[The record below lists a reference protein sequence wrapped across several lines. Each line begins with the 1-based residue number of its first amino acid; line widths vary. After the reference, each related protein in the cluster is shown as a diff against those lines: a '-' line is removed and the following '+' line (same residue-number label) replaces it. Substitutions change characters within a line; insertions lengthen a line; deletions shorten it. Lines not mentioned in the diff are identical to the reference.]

1 MSDTESDAP
10 PSSTGRAPG
19 PAGPA
24 PGATA
29 PAPGATTPAPGD
41 AAPRTLDQASESSP
55 APSPPQA
62 PPAAGATG
70 PRRTARAVGLI
81 SAATMLSRVLGLVR
95 EQFFAAL
102 LGASWLADAFN
113 VAFRIPNLLRDL
125 FAEGALAQAFVP
137 TFKSAL
143 KRDGKAAA
151 HALANRVAGTVL
163 VVVGLIVIAGTVLAP
178 GIVQGMAGD
187 FADVPGKLDLTIL
200 LTRIMMPFL
209 VIVSLSAVA
218 MGMLN
223 AQERFAAPAL
233 APACFNVMSILVGVT
248 LYLAGVSGTWVAIG
262 WAVGAVLGGLA
273 QLGVQLP
280 GLWRSGY
287 RPRLRPD
294 LLLRDPGVRRVA
306 LLMAPAVGG
315 LAAVQLNIF
324 INTMFASSEDGAVSW
339 LNYAFRFLQLPI
351 GVFGVAIGTVSTT
364 RYADAA
370 ADGDR
375 AALSAHLREGLR
387 LVLFLTVP
395 ATVGLLVL
403 GEPIIRLIFER
414 GRFHAQDT
422 QATTVALELFATGLV
437 AYAAV
442 KVVAPAFY
450 AMNMARIAVVASMSA
465 VAGNLLVNFTLH
477 PIYGYRILALGTAS
491 AALLNFAMLYIMF
504 HRRIHAVAHRDLAVY
519 LARVGAASAVMG
531 ACVWASWQGVS
542 ALVGIDGFGARLL
555 GALAPVTVGVLAYAL
570 ACRALRIE
578 ELGQILSR
586 LRRRRRR

>member
-1 MSDTESDAP
+1 MTS
-10 PSSTGRAPG
+10 
-19 PAGPA
+19 PASRTPA
-24 PGATA
+24 S
-29 PAPGATTPAPGD
+29 APGD
-41 AAPRTLDQASESSP
+41 APDGAP
-55 APSPPQA
+55 APAPEPAAASAPATA
-62 PPAAGATG
+62 PPPRSRTG
-70 PRRTARAVGLI
+70 RAVGLI

-102 LGASWLADAFN
+102 LGASWFADAFN
-113 VAFRIPNLLRDL
+113 VAFRVPNLLRDL

-137 TFKSAL
+137 TFKATL
-143 KRDGKAAA
+143 KQGGKPAAY
-151 HALANRVAGTVL
+151 ALANRVAGSLLVL
-163 VVVGLIVIAGTVLAP
+163 VGLVVIAGAVFAP
-178 GIVQGMAGD
+178 GIVRVMAGD
-187 FADVPGKLDLTIL
+187 FSDVPGKLGLTIT

-223 AQERFAAPAL
+223 AQERFAGPAL
-233 APACFNVMSILVGVT
+233 APACFNVTSIAVGAA
-248 LYLAGVSGTWVAIG
+248 LYLAGVSGEWVAMG

-280 GLWRSGY
+280 GLWRAGY
-287 RPRLRPD
+287 RPRPALD

-306 LLMAPAVGG
+306 LLMVPAVSG

-324 INTMFASSEDGAVSW
+324 INTMFASAEDGAVSW

-351 GVFGVAIGTVSTT
+351 GVFGVAIATVSTT

-375 AALSAHLREGLR
+375 AALARHLREGLR
-387 LVLFLTVP
+387 LVMFLTVP

-414 GRFHAQDT
+414 GRFHALDT
-422 QATTVALELFATGLV
+422 QATTAALELYAVGLV

-450 AMNMARIAVVASMSA
+450 ATDLSRVAVYASMSA
-465 VAGNLLVNFTLH
+465 VAGNLLLNVTLH
-477 PIYGYRILALGTAS
+477 PIYGYRILALGTAA
-491 AALLNFAMLYIMF
+491 AALLNFGVLYVMF
-504 HRRIHAVAHRDLAVY
+504 HRRIHAVAHRDLLAY
-519 LARVGAASAVMG
+519 LARVGAASAAMG
-531 ACVWASWQGVS
+531 ACVWASWQGLR
-542 ALVGIDGFGARLL
+542 ALAGIDGFGARLL
-555 GALAPVTVGVLAYAL
+555 GALGPVVVGVIAYVL

-578 ELGQILSR
+578 ELDLMLAR
-586 LRRRRRR
+586 VRRRRRR